1 MLINNI
7 RSLNEGNKR
16 RVTLFN
22 LSNFAYPSKSKKKNP
37 KLYSPCRNIPE
48 FEYCET
54 KSHGKRE
61 IFLKL

>member
-7 RSLNEGNKR
+7 RSLKEGKKR

-22 LSNFAYPSKSKKKNP
+22 LTNFAHPSKSKKKKKNP
-37 KLYSPCRNIPE
+37 KLYLPCSNIPE

-54 KSHGKRE
+54 KSHGKR
-61 IFLKL
+61 